1 MIRGGADVTIEIK
14 CIINVMRSSHP
25 QSPPLQFNQSME
37 KLSFTKLVPGAKKVG
52 GCCFRQAKEDAQVL

>member
-1 MIRGGADVTIEIK
+1 MEEAKGPTWV
-14 CIINVMRSSHP
+14 
-25 QSPPLQFNQSME
+25 E